1 MISAPE
7 RPAAQPPL
15 DTIRHSA
22 AHVMAHAVKDL
33 YPETL
38 VTIGPA
44 TDQGFYYDF
53 DRKTPF
59 GPDDLA
65 KIEER
70 MKELVAADLP
80 IVRREISRDDAI
92 AMFEALGETYKVEI
106 ISAIPAGDP
115 ITLYTLG
122 SFTDLC
128 RGPHVEHTRPNRRRQ
143 GDERRRGLLARRRA
157 QPDAATHLRHRVRN
171 P

>member
-59 GPDDLA
+59 RPDDLA

-92 AMFEALGETYKVEI
+92 AMFEALGETVQGRDHQRD
-106 ISAIPAGDP
+106 IPAGDP
-115 ITLYTLG
+115 ITLYTHRLVH
-122 SFTDLC
+122 
-128 RGPHVEHTRPNRRRQ
+128 RPVPRAARRAHAPNRR
-143 GDERRRGLLARRRA
+143 ASS
-157 QPDAATHLRHRVRN
+157 
-171 P
+171 